1 MRRNDIPA
9 FAASVHE
16 IIGPGTSPV
25 VNRHGKAFRL
35 HVQNQI
41 LTHHGEPGNSNIS
54 FVFHSPRPP
63 LVKVTWKNIAFHIE
77 IAKDKRKK
85 IERVR
90 LLWQSFAI
98 FFGNTVLRIK
108 HFFIPAIQDCLYIN
122 RQYSII
128 SPETAG
134 RTLKNSRENF
144 GKMVAGG
151 KTGA

>member
-63 LVKVTWKNIAFHIE
+63 LVKVAYQGI
-77 IAKDKRKK
+77 
-85 IERVR
+85 
-90 LLWQSFAI
+90 
-98 FFGNTVLRIK
+98 
-108 HFFIPAIQDCLYIN
+108 
-122 RQYSII
+122 
-128 SPETAG
+128 
-134 RTLKNSRENF
+134 
-144 GKMVAGG
+144 
-151 KTGA
+151 